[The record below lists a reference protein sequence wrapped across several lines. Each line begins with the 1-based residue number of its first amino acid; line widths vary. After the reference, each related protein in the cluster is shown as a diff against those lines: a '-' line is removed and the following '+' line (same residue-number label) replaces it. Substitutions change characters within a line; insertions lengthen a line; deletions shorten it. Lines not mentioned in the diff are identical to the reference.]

1 MSEMRLVSLK
11 CPACSG
17 KLDIGPSIE
26 TFACGYCGANVRVE
40 RGGNIIALNLL
51 TDAMVGVQR
60 GTDRTAAELAIRRLG
75 QEAAV
80 LQVEAS
86 NHLAE
91 HDRIETKW
99 AREIAAIQPSD
110 RLLPMAFLSAIV
122 FIPTMIILSM
132 ASWIN
137 PAVAMVLS
145 AFATGAVV
153 RYAWRSLH
161 NQQQNLRT
169 EKMEMRDREMEPILN
184 AAKDAKKRLDLVKSK
199 LHAQHQI
206 VDAHD

>member
-1 MSEMRLVSLK
+1 MNEMKLVSLK

-40 RGGNIIALNLL
+40 REGNIIALNLL

-60 GTDRTAAELAIRRLG
+60 GTDRTAAELAIRRLS

-86 NHLAE
+86 DYLAE
-91 HDRIETKW
+91 HDRIETRW
-99 AREIAAIQPSD
+99 AQEIAAIRPSD
-110 RLLPMAFLSAIV
+110 RILPMAFLSAMI
-122 FIPTMIILSM
+122 FIPMMIILSM
-132 ASWIN
+132 APWIN
-137 PAVAMVLS
+137 SVVAMVLS
-145 AFATGAVV
+145 AFLTLGIV
-153 RYAWRSLH
+153 RYAWRSLQ

-169 EKMEMRDREMEPILN
+169 EKMEMRDREIKPVLN
-184 AAKDAKKRLDLVKSK
+184 AASDAKKRLDLVKSR
-199 LHAQHQI
+199 LQTQRQI